1 MSSAKKQYRIAVI
14 PGRQGAGYGLETL
27 HFAIARLSDLG
38 ARRVGLSTQ
47 ADNFRSQQLYERYGF
62 RRTGGNDY
70 TIYGQ
75 WLDEPVGTNGHEA
88 EIDA

>member
-1 MSSAKKQYRIAVI
+1 MTVTHRIAVI
-14 PGRQGAGYGLETL
+14 PERQGSGYGLETL

-47 ADNFRSQQLYERYGF
+47 ADNLRSQQLYERYGF

-75 WLDEPVGTNGHEA
+75 WLAEAAGANGYEA
-88 EIDA
+88 ETSG